1 MPKAAGGAK
10 KWLLIGLAAV
20 LVIAGGVTAAV
31 LLTRPTDTGPAAP
44 ATPTGLTAVANGRE
58 VTLTWN
64 GSTGATGYTLSRSGD
79 TAYTGVATRYED
91 TKLLPGKYNYTVT
104 ASNAAGKQSV
114 PSQPVYVTVTDPWG
128 PVAFVVDDFP
138 DLLPATPSDT
148 GYGDSTCSIASDT
161 EDSKADGI
169 ISCTDPDG
177 VYFEVM
183 HFPAAA
189 DKDAYLQRDWS
200 NAPVQVTWNI
210 DGVDKGKLYR
220 SADDEAK
227 LPYIITTFTDDDR
240 VQYLLYVHWQD
251 HTLTDLMDNWWKP
264 ATF

>member
-1 MPKAAGGAK
+1 MP
-10 KWLLIGLAAV
+10 
-20 LVIAGGVTAAV
+20 
-31 LLTRPTDTGPAAP
+31 PASSRCRASRC
-44 ATPTGLTAVANGRE
+44 T
-58 VTLTWN
+58 
-64 GSTGATGYTLSRSGD
+64 SRSP
-79 TAYTGVATRYED
+79 TRGGRS
-91 TKLLPGKYNYTVT
+91 P
-104 ASNAAGKQSV
+104 
-114 PSQPVYVTVTDPWG
+114 
-128 PVAFVVDDFP
+128 FVVDDFP
-138 DLLPATPSDT
+138 KLLPTSPSDT
-148 GYGDSTCSIASDT
+148 GYDDSTCSIASDT

-169 ISCTDPDG
+169 ISCTDPNG

-227 LPYIITTFTDDDR
+227 LPYIITTFSDDDR

>member
-1 MPKAAGGAK
+1 VTTGDSSGLRPRAENDAKAN
-10 KWLLIGLAAV
+10 IG
-20 LVIAGGVTAAV
+20 
-31 LLTRPTDTGPAAP
+31 
-44 ATPTGLTAVANGRE
+44 
-58 VTLTWN
+58 
-64 GSTGATGYTLSRSGD
+64 S
-79 TAYTGVATRYED
+79 GVADTRD
-91 TKLLPGKYNYTVT
+91 LCPPG
-104 ASNAAGKQSV
+104 
-114 PSQPVYVTVTDPWG
+114 D
-128 PVAFVVDDFP
+128 
-138 DLLPATPSDT
+138 
-148 GYGDSTCSIASDT
+148 
-161 EDSKADGI
+161 
-169 ISCTDPDG
+169 
-177 VYFEVM
+177 
-183 HFPAAA
+183 FPAAA